1 VSGAA
6 PSGRPAHALADDAS
20 PVVRSLGREER
31 QDRMAEI
38 VMARGTVSAQELA
51 ETFAVSVMTVH
62 RDLDQLQRQGVLR
75 KSRGAATAQPSGTF
89 ESNVEYRAKA
99 NLEAKQAIARYA
111 CRHVE
116 SGMSVLLDDS
126 TTALQMIPHLA
137 ALAPLTVATNYLT
150 AMTELARY
158 RDVNLVGLGGHY
170 DVQHNSFLGFMC
182 SETVRSMRFDVAF
195 VSTSAV
201 MNGHAFHQEDR
212 IVSVKRE
219 MVAVASRCYLLLDHS
234 KLSRTAL
241 HRLVPLRDF
250 AAVIVDAGTPAMQ
263 LAELEEHDVRVEV
276 AAEVA
281 AEVPRAR

>member
-1 VSGAA
+1 MVGAERSE
-6 PSGRPAHALADDAS
+6 PSADAGQ
-20 PVVRSLGREER
+20 PVRSLGPER
-31 QDRMAEI
+31 RQERIAEI
-38 VMARGTVSAQELA
+38 VLARGTVSAQDLA
-51 ETFAVSVMTVH
+51 ETFAVSVMTIH
-62 RDLDQLQRQGVLR
+62 RDLDELQRQGVLR

-99 NLEAKQAIARYA
+99 NLEAKQAIAQHA

-126 TTALQMIPHLA
+126 TTALQMVPHLA

-150 AMTELARY
+150 AMNELAGH
-158 RDVNLVGLGGHY
+158 RDLNLVGLGGQY

-182 SETVRSMRFDVAF
+182 SETVRSMRFDVSF

-234 KLSRTAL
+234 KLRRTAL
-241 HRLVPLRDF
+241 HRLVPLGAF
-250 AAVIVDAGTPAMQ
+250 EAVIVDADTPAEQ
-263 LAELEEHDVRVEV
+263 RAELEEHDVRVEV
-276 AAEVA
+276 AGRVE
-281 AEVPRAR
+281 AR

>member
-1 VSGAA
+1 MNGAA
-6 PSGRPAHALADDAS
+6 PSGRPAPAPADGAS
-20 PVVRSLGREER
+20 PVARPLGREGR
-31 QDRMAEI
+31 QERMAEI
-38 VMARGTVSAQELA
+38 VLARGTVSAQELA

-99 NLEAKQAIARYA
+99 NLEAKQAIARHA

-126 TTALQMIPHLA
+126 TTALQIIPHLA

-158 RDVNLVGLGGHY
+158 RDINLVGLGGQY

-201 MNGHAFHQEDR
+201 TNGLAFHQEDR

-250 AAVIVDAGTPAMQ
+250 EAVIVDAGTPARQ

-281 AEVPRAR
+281 AEVTRAR